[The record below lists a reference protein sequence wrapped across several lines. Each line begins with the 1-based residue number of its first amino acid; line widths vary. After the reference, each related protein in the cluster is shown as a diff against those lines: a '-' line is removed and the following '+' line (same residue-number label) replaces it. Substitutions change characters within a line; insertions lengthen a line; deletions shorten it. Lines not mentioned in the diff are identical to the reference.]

1 MPFRRFARAVAAAA
15 IAALL
20 FAAPAARAQYTIPW
34 TNLDAGGPPPQAL
47 TGGAFRIN
55 ATVGQHDA
63 GHLSGGSFTVEG
75 GFWGVPIPRLLA
87 VDPAPVVLPGHLSAA
102 RPNPF
107 SSSTEVAF
115 ALAHDGPAR
124 LGVFDVTGQR
134 VRTLL
139 DGAQAAGTF
148 RVFWDGTGDD
158 GRRLP
163 SGLYFLRLD
172 AGDVHAMQRAVLVH

>member
-1 MPFRRFARAVAAAA
+1 MPFRRFARAVTAAAA
-15 IAALL
+15 ALL
-20 FAAPAARAQYTIPW
+20 VAVPAARAQYTLPW

-47 TGGAFRIN
+47 AGGAFRLN
-55 ATVGQHDA
+55 GTVGQYDA
-63 GHLSGGSFTVEG
+63 GHLGGGSFTIEG

-87 VDPAPVVLPGHLSAA
+87 VDPAPTLHPGQLAAA

-107 SSSTEVAF
+107 SASTEVAF
-115 ALAHDGPAR
+115 ALEHDAAVR
-124 LGVFDVTGQR
+124 LAVFDVAGQR
-134 VRTLL
+134 VRALI
-139 DGAQAAGTF
+139 DGPLAAGT
-148 RVFWDGTGDD
+148 VHVHWDGTGDD